1 MRFEF
6 GDFIL
11 DHDRQELTRN
21 GEAVHLT
28 PKAMQL
34 IEILIES
41 RPNVVSHQDLY
52 DTLWPDVVVLEAN
65 LKNLLADLRNAL
77 DDHDRNGRFIRT
89 VHGRGYAFTD
99 DVVATRRRDLGS
111 RLVVFFHGNRRII
124 LQAGENIVGRGE
136 DATTIIDDP
145 EVSRHHVRIII
156 DPHRVTVEDLD
167 SKNGT
172 FVNGE
177 RISRRVE
184 VDDGD
189 EVRLGPLALMV
200 KIVARSDDTQTAS
213 ST

>member
-6 GDFIL
+6 GDFVL
-11 DHDRQELTRN
+11 DPDRQELSRS
-21 GEAVHLT
+21 GEVIHLT

-34 IEILIES
+34 LELLVDH
-41 RPNVVSHQDLY
+41 RPNVVSHQQLY
-52 DTLWPDVVVLEAN
+52 DALWPDVVVLEAN
-65 LKNLLADLRNAL
+65 LKNLMADLRNAL
-77 DDHDRNGRFIRT
+77 DDHERNGRFIRT

-99 DVVATRRRDLGS
+99 EVVATRRGVAGS

-156 DPHRVTVEDLD
+156 DPHRVTVEDLK

-172 FVNGE
+172 FVNGT
-177 RISRRVE
+177 RIDRRTE
-184 VDDGD
+184 VGDGD
-189 EVRLGPLALMV
+189 EVRLGPLALTV
-200 KIVARSDDTQTAS
+200 KIVARADETQTAS
-213 ST
+213 SS